1 MQRFKRILFF
11 TSFYLLT
18 LQILAQSRISFRI
31 TDETIEINKVAVISQ
46 PGRNCDNSINDT
58 QSVAE
63 LIEGE
68 LIGIYGVVERTN
80 LERILDEQRL
90 AMSGLLLEESD
101 IAEAGCLSG
110 ANGTIIVTF
119 GCIDDK
125 PKLQIKLVDCSTADL
140 YWSAT
145 GIDVSVLE
153 LMEKVREGLLNK
165 KEVFVNET
173 NLDNNIVENSF
184 QRLDG
189 IVAVVGNEIIL
200 SSELDEMILQER
212 MQGKGIGPNQKC
224 QLFEDMLFEKLLLH
238 HARVDSLEVTDAEVM
253 DEIDRR
259 LAYYINMLGSIE
271 AFEAE
276 YGKSVT
282 QWKDDFGKPIKDQL
296 LAQKM
301 QQEVNQKV
309 RSTPAEVL
317 EFYEATPKDSLPLIP
332 EEISYSEIVI
342 QPQILESQKQE
353 LRFHLDSI
361 RRLVV
366 EGKMSMTL
374 AATRYSEDPGSKY
387 KGGCY
392 TDIRRGQFVPEFEE
406 AVFDTPVGGYSGV
419 FETDFGFHFL
429 RVTDRRGEQFSACH
443 VLMKPKVDINELEKN
458 GLTIDSIYTSL
469 KAETKTFDQVVLK
482 YSTRE
487 SSANQR
493 GQVVNPRDGG
503 IKFGV
508 DELDPNIYFVLSSL
522 SEGEISEPMQLIDG
536 DGNGYWTI
544 LKLDARHDAHRA
556 NPYDDYAL
564 FQSQVENEMRLEA
577 MDKWVRKY
585 IAQTFVRIDPSFDSC
600 DFNMDWYEY
609 IWSSQKEK

>member
-1 MQRFKRILFF
+1 MQKLRG
-11 TSFYLLT
+11 
-18 LQILAQSRISFRI
+18 ILAVFAFYTVSTLGF
-31 TDETIEINKVAVISQ
+31 AQ
-46 PGRNCDNSINDT
+46 PGSYQHI
-58 QSVAE
+58 
-63 LIEGE
+63 
-68 LIGIYGVVERTN
+68 
-80 LERILDEQRL
+80 
-90 AMSGLLLEESD
+90 
-101 IAEAGCLSG
+101 
-110 ANGTIIVTF
+110 
-119 GCIDDK
+119 
-125 PKLQIKLVDCSTADL
+125 
-140 YWSAT
+140 
-145 GIDVSVLE
+145 
-153 LMEKVREGLLNK
+153 
-165 KEVFVNET
+165 
-173 NLDNNIVENSF
+173 
-184 QRLDG
+184 DG
-189 IVAVVGNEIIL
+189 IIGVVGNEIIL
-200 SSELDEMILQER
+200 FSELDEMILQER
-212 MQGKGIGPNQKC
+212 MQGKGIEPNQKC

-238 HARVDSLEVTDAEVM
+238 HARIDSLEVTDAEVM

-317 EFYEATPKDSLPLIP
+317 EFYEATPKESLPLIP
-332 EEISYSEIVI
+332 EEISYSEIII

-366 EGKMSMTL
+366 DGKMSMTL

-392 TDIRRGQFVPEFEE
+392 SDIRRGQFVPEFEE
-406 AVFDTPVGGYSGV
+406 AVFDTPIGGYSGV

-443 VLMKPKVDINELEKN
+443 VLMKPKIDINELEKN
-458 GLTIDSIYTSL
+458 GLTIDSVYTSL
-469 KAETKTFDQVVLK
+469 KNKTKTFDQAVLK

-508 DELDPNIYFVLSSL
+508 DELDPNIYFVLSPL
-522 SEGEISEPMQLIDG
+522 SEGEISEPIQLMDE

-544 LKLDARHDAHRA
+544 LKLDARHEAHRA
-556 NPYDDYAL
+556 NPHDDYAL
-564 FQSQVENEMRLEA
+564 FQSQVGNEMRLEA

-585 IAQTFVRIDPSFDSC
+585 IAQTFVRIDSSFDNC